1 MLKSITLEV
10 VGDQKIVC
18 EGCEERIETVV
29 KSVRGV
35 NKVRAHARHQ
45 RIEIL
50 FDTAVLA
57 PAAVVE
63 KLSKAGYDAKI
74 APGA

>member
-10 VGDQKIVC
+10 VGDQKIAC

-29 KSVRGV
+29 KSVEGV
-35 NKVRAHARHQ
+35 NKVRAHARNQ
-45 RIEIL
+45 RIDVL
-50 FDTAVLA
+50 LDTAVVA

-63 KLSKAGYDAKI
+63 KLNKAGYEAKI
-74 APGA
+74 ATTA